1 MDSENDKKRLDL
13 AVDRL
18 SSLPDD
24 LIHKI
29 LSFNDTIDAIR
40 TSSLSSR
47 WRYIW
52 TTMPCL
58 DFSTAGFSTLP
69 KFSKFVKHVLSLR
82 DNQREVSSLK
92 LSFRGKASQ
101 VVKKILEYAYAHNVQ
116 RLNISCLAE
125 TYMEFPL
132 NLFSSESL
140 KQLTLKKVNCIKFTS
155 MCELPAL
162 TTLHLGPIR
171 LSPENIDNFS
181 GLISMC
187 VNLKNLTL
195 RDFNIIGSPNMDFSI
210 CHSQLSNLT
219 IDPVPQSVSLLSVVA
234 PQLNNLI
241 IRESA
246 NRIVISAPDLG
257 YLILHCYKYLD
268 FSADDLH
275 SLEKAD
281 ICINRPYMED
291 PQKIVG
297 LLQCLHSVKFLTL
310 NLEILELL
318 SKSVEL
324 ISHQPSP
331 FANLKRLK
339 IYPKLVYE
347 CELPK
352 EMRNVSTEVKNYLLD
367 NSPGATFTLVSRE
380 GLQMNL
386 GLTLKSLTATVP
398 YGPKAHMDCL
408 RLLSSVVEWGS
419 VIRRLGTD
427 KNTASAKKGM
437 AELQVLLEQEKADIE
452 TNRAHIEQGNAPM
465 ESHNAKMDE
474 EQNVQ
479 VEGNMAHISS
489 CWKGLSK
496 QIAQGEAKTDDI
508 VSRLHRIK
516 KLLTKLPASNRAE
529 LLLLFSSCVQ
539 RLKLSEIITD
549 CMKIQLDENQIRL
562 SVGFHEFV
570 TTLQSSS

>member
-40 TSSLSSR
+40 TSSLSPR

-52 TTMPCL
+52 ITMPCL

-92 LSFRGKASQ
+92 LSFRGKANRA
-101 VVKKILEYAYAHNVQ
+101 VKKILEYAYAHNVQ

-125 TYMEFPL
+125 TCIEFPL
-132 NLFSSESL
+132 NLFSSQSL
-140 KQLTLKKVNCIKFTS
+140 KQLTLKKVNCINLTS
-155 MCELPAL
+155 MWELPAL

-195 RDFNIIGSPNMDFSI
+195 RDFNVIGSPNMDFSI

-219 IDPVPQSVSLLSVVA
+219 IDHVPQSVSLLSVVA

-246 NRIVISAPDLG
+246 KRIVISAPDLG

-297 LLQCLHSVKFLTL
+297 LLQCLRSVKFLTL

-318 SKSVEL
+318 SKSFEL

-339 IYPKLVYE
+339 IYPKNLYK

-352 EMRNVSTEVKNYLLD
+352 DMINVSTEVKNYLLD

-380 GLQMNL
+380 EVM
-386 GLTLKSLTATVP
+386 
-398 YGPKAHMDCL
+398 
-408 RLLSSVVEWGS
+408 
-419 VIRRLGTD
+419 TD
-427 KNTASAKKGM
+427 TNTASAKKGM
-437 AELQVLLEQEKADIE
+437 AELQVLLEQEKADIQ

-465 ESHNAKMDE
+465 ESHNAKMDG

-508 VSRLHRIK
+508 VSRLHHIK

-529 LLLLFSSCVQ
+529 LLPCFS
-539 RLKLSEIITD
+539 RLCAEAEIVMKIITD
-549 CMKIQLDENQIRL
+549 CMKIQLDENQIHL